1 MTPSILIVLRGNS
14 GSGKS
19 TIARMLSERLKP
31 HSAWIEQ
38 DHVRRIVLREK
49 DVPLGDTPDLLSLM
63 ARYCLER
70 GRHTIVEGILHA
82 ERYGPML
89 EALRDSHSGPTLFY
103 SFDLS
108 FEETLRRHATRHLPD
123 VNEQM
128 MRRWY
133 LGWQPLP
140 FCSEERILAGQS
152 LDQILDRIESD
163 MKRCLA
169 GTDQ

>member
-1 MTPSILIVLRGNS
+1 MKPSTLIVLRGNS

-19 TIARMLSERLKP
+19 AIARMLSERLKP

-38 DHVRRIVLREK
+38 DHIRRIVLREK
-49 DVPLGDTPDLLSLM
+49 DVSLRDTPGLLSLM

-70 GRHTIVEGILHA
+70 GRHTIMEGILHA

-89 EALRDSHSGPTLFY
+89 EALCNSHSGPTLFY

-108 FEETLRRHATRHLPD
+108 FEETLRRHATRRLPG
-123 VNEQM
+123 VSEQM

-133 LGWQPLP
+133 LGWQPLQ
-140 FCSEERILAGQS
+140 FCSEERILAEES
-152 LDQILDRIESD
+152 LDDILDRIESD
-163 MKRCLA
+163 MKRRLVSVNR
-169 GTDQ
+169 